1 MSKASFSSSSS
12 SFRVSSKEN
21 KSKCRDRIIEL
32 ACSAC
37 CFCIFCPLSVVW
49 CCAKLPCKFA
59 RNVIKWACCR
69 SDKKVIAEYSSFSD
83 IDPDDMPPC
92 ESPSYSFHPFCC
104 ACAKI
109 RHRHGR
115 CN

>member
-1 MSKASFSSSSS
+1 MEN
-12 SFRVSSKEN
+12 RV
-21 KSKCRDRIIEL
+21 
-32 ACSAC
+32 
-37 CFCIFCPLSVVW
+37 
-49 CCAKLPCKFA
+49 CAGKKVKLESHVKG
-59 RNVIKWACCR
+59 K
-69 SDKKVIAEYSSFSD
+69 SDKKAIAEYSSFTD